1 MERVMMTLIIL
12 SMALASVLLIVGVV
26 ALLAWLLS
34 HYLDIVLV
42 VIACLIVSAIVRG
55 GDTGGT

>member
-12 SMALASVLLIVGVV
+12 SMALASVLLTVGVV

-34 HYLDIVLV
+34 HYLDAALV
-42 VIACLIVSAIVRG
+42 VIACCIVAAVVRG
-55 GDTGGT
+55 GDI

>member
-34 HYLDIVLV
+34 HYPDIIFV
-42 VIACLIVSAIVRG
+42 VIACLIVSAVVRG
-55 GDTGGT
+55 GDR

>member
-26 ALLAWLLS
+26 APLAWLLS

-55 GDTGGT
+55 GDI